1 MIYKT
6 VIIVFLLASIFC
18 VGCNYSPSHD
28 VYTKVPKQ
36 SHLTKDVFLNSTQ
49 IISYES
55 DIILAYNTCPNC
67 WERNDTHLLF
77 YDENLNLSASTFFSS
92 GKVENIKNGII
103 SGFLNKD
110 RFERSSNYRNDL
122 PPKYSLKL
130 QEWEGGSGRQS
141 NKIIQR
147 ILLDTAALIVKII
160 VKECTND
167 DYIGL
172 GVIEGRVRID
182 STYLSKFTKL
192 DSITCKVS
200 DILFDKEETLSIEVY
215 SPNNYL
221 TDDIMIVKDKFI
233 LSQFYNQLWEKIIS
247 SHKSKR

>member
-18 VGCNYSPSHD
+18 VGCNYSPRHD

-92 GKVENIKNGII
+92 GKVENIKNGIQEKFSQWI
-103 SGFLNKD
+103 YVQRELTYFDVSAENFYICKSFTQLNNLWK
-110 RFERSSNYRNDL
+110 N
-122 PPKYSLKL
+122 
-130 QEWEGGSGRQS
+130 
-141 NKIIQR
+141 
-147 ILLDTAALIVKII
+147 LI
-160 VKECTND
+160 
-167 DYIGL
+167 
-172 GVIEGRVRID
+172 
-182 STYLSKFTKL
+182 
-192 DSITCKVS
+192 
-200 DILFDKEETLSIEVY
+200 
-215 SPNNYL
+215 
-221 TDDIMIVKDKFI
+221 
-233 LSQFYNQLWEKIIS
+233 NQ
-247 SHKSKR
+247 